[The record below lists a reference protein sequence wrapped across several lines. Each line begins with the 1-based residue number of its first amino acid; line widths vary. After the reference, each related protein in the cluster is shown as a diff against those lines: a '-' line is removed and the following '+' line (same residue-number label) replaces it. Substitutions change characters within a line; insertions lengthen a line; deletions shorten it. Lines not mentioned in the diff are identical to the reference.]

1 MVHASRTHL
10 PNIESIPGIYCSYA
24 GASLSETLDLNALM
38 LFHEVVKAGSL
49 TAACDRLQVPRS
61 TLSRR
66 LLQLEKDMGALLL
79 KKSTRKLAPTDLGL
93 SLIEHCGRIS
103 EEARAV
109 QLKTARI
116 RTGLQ
121 GTLRVAMPIEF
132 GTAWLGKAISD
143 FAVKYPDMAIE
154 VDVSGRVVDLI
165 DESVDIAITFGQPK
179 PSRMTLRRLG
189 SLTSGIY
196 ASPAYIERCGLPR
209 SLHEIGA
216 HDCVVTE
223 IQLREGVWRFRNSSG
238 KRDVGIKGR
247 LRVNSI
253 RLAREL
259 VIGGAA
265 IGLLPHMMCTSYLES
280 GALVRVL
287 PSWSSPSL
295 PVVALMLSRTSVPKK
310 TRIFLDFVAE
320 QIATAHLH

>member
-1 MVHASRTHL
+1 M
-10 PNIESIPGIYCSYA
+10 
-24 GASLSETLDLNALM
+24 SEMLDLNALM

-49 TAACDRLQVPRS
+49 TAACERLNVPRS

-66 LLQLEKDMGALLL
+66 LLQLEKDMGTLLL
-79 KKSTRKLAPTDLGL
+79 KRSTRKLAPTDLGL
-93 SLIEHCGRIS
+93 SVHEHCARIES
-103 EEARAV
+103 EAAAI
-109 QLKTARI
+109 QQKTARI

-121 GTLRVAMPIEF
+121 GSLRVAMPIEF

-143 FAVKYPDMAIE
+143 FAVQYPEMAIE

-196 ASPAYIERCGLPR
+196 ASPAYIERCGLPS
-209 SLHEIGA
+209 SLDGIA
-216 HDCVVTE
+216 SHDCVVTD
-223 IQLREGVWRFRNSSG
+223 IQLREGIWRFRSSSG
-238 KRDVGIKGR
+238 KRDIGVKGR

-259 VIGGAA
+259 VVGGAGL
-265 IGLLPHMMCTSYLES
+265 GLLPDMMCTGHVQS

-287 PSWSSPSL
+287 PSWRSPAL
-295 PVVALMLSRTSVPKK
+295 PVVALILSRTSVPKK

-320 QIATAHLH
+320 QLAASRGA

>member
-1 MVHASRTHL
+1 MYVSDA
-10 PNIESIPGIYCSYA
+10 
-24 GASLSETLDLNALM
+24 LDINTLM
-38 LFHEVVKAGSL
+38 LFHEVVKGGSL
-49 TAACDRLQVPRS
+49 TAACNRLQVPRS

-66 LLQLEKDMGALLL
+66 LLQLEKDMGTLLL
-79 KKSTRKLAPTDLGL
+79 KKSTRKLAPTDLGR
-93 SLIEHCGRIS
+93 SIQEHCERIAA
-103 EEARAV
+103 EVEAI
-109 QLKTARI
+109 QQKTSRI

-143 FAVKYPDMAIE
+143 FAVKYPEMAIE

-196 ASPAYIERCGLPR
+196 ASPAYVERCGLPR
-209 SLHEIGA
+209 SLDDIA
-216 HDCVVTE
+216 SRDCVVTE
-223 IQLREGVWRFRNSSG
+223 IQLREGIWRFRNSAG
-238 KRDVGIKGR
+238 KRDVLVKGR

-259 VIGGAA
+259 VVGGAGL
-265 IGLLPHMMCTSYLES
+265 GLLPHMMCTGHLQS

-295 PVVALMLSRTSVPKK
+295 PVVALILSRTSVPKK

-320 QIATAHLH
+320 QLVAAHLD